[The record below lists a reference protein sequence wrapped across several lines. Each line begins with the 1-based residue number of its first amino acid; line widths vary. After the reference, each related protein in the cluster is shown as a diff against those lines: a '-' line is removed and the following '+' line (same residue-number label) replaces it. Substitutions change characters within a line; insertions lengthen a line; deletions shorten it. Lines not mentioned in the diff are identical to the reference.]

1 MKDDVSPTGR
11 DSGAIDF
18 TKPVQT
24 RDGLKVRILCTDAA
38 SLPGFPVVGL
48 VQNEDGSEYPETW
61 RLDGKVLN
69 DDEVSMPRDLV
80 QAKQKGWINI
90 YPLPSIHDQFA
101 ADCSALYK
109 TREQA
114 DYHAQ
119 PGRIACV
126 EVEF

>member
-24 RDGLKVRILCTDAA
+24 RDGRKVRILCTDAVDTA
-38 SLPGFPVVGL
+38 GFCVIGL
-48 VQNEDGSEYPETW
+48 VHCDDGTEQIECWTREG
-61 RLDGKVLN
+61 RLYIGGSSV
-69 DDEVSMPRDLV
+69 RDLV
-80 QAKQKGWINI
+80 QVKQKGWVNI
-90 YPLPSIHDQFA
+90 YPLPLSHDRFA
-101 ADCSALYK
+101 AECSYLYK

-114 DYHAQ
+114 DAGAKK
-119 PGRIACV
+119 GRIACV